1 MRWLLFR
8 APAPGRERRPSG
20 RFSRSLLA
28 SASFT
33 LLTLGGAAQMT
44 QAPSRPPSPLIVP
57 AANPMPDRNDQMA
70 MRERMMGT
78 RNFDLANAERLRQ
91 MMIASNMLE
100 TLAMAL
106 KAETDKPGPVAQDEI
121 RKAADI
127 ERLAR
132 MVKERMKL
140 TIGPN

>member
-1 MRWLLFR
+1 
-8 APAPGRERRPSG
+8 
-20 RFSRSLLA
+20 
-28 SASFT
+28 
-33 LLTLGGAAQMT
+33 
-44 QAPSRPPSPLIVP
+44 
-57 AANPMPDRNDQMA
+57 